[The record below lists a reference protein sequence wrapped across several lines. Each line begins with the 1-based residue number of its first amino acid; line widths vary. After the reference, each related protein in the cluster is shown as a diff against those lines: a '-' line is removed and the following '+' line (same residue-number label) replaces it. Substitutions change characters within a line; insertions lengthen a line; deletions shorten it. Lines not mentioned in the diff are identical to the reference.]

1 MTLKHLNIFSE
12 VCRAGSIT
20 KAAEKLN
27 MAQPAVSNAIREL
40 ETYYG
45 VRLFDRMN
53 RRIYITQAGQ
63 TLLNYADSI
72 LLQFE
77 ESKIALQASEAAAQ
91 IRVGS
96 NVAFGTAHLPRVIAD
111 FGAIH
116 PEIPVK
122 TTILSSGRIMDDLL
136 HNQLDLAIADDTA
149 DMEELYRI
157 PLASDQMTALCS
169 PDFEYLSILMKD
181 HTPSPN
187 RNAATTPDE
196 VSRIF
201 SKPEQFSLSINDF
214 AAVPLLLREPGSG
227 SRDLLDRLFHREK
240 ISPVIAAES
249 SSTQALV
256 ELALRGQGVVF
267 LLSSAARAYT
277 DAGSLILLPIE
288 SADLTRRYSLF
299 YHRQKYLT
307 DSMRCFLEY
316 LKSCFPCQ

>member
-63 TLLNYADSI
+63 TLFNYANSI

-77 ESKIALQASEAAAQ
+77 ESKTALQGSDAAAL

-96 NVAFGTAHLPRVIAD
+96 NIAFGTTHLPPVIAA
-111 FGAIH
+111 FRALH
-116 PEIPVK
+116 PEIPMK
-122 TTILSSGRIMDDLL
+122 STILSSGQIMDDLL
-136 HNQLDLAIADDTA
+136 HNQLDFAIADDTA
-149 DMEELYRI
+149 DMEEVYRI
-157 PLASDQMTALCS
+157 PLASDQMVALCS
-169 PDFEYLSILMKD
+169 PDFAFLPGFSVKDLS
-181 HTPSPN
+181 
-187 RNAATTPDE
+187 
-196 VSRIF
+196 
-201 SKPEQFSLSINDF
+201 
-214 AAVPLLLREPGSG
+214 AVPLLLREPGSG
-227 SRDLLDRLFHREK
+227 SREFLDRLFHREK
-240 ISPVIAAES
+240 IQPAIAAES
-249 SSTQALV
+249 SSTQALI

-267 LLSSAARAYT
+267 LLSDAARAYVE
-277 DAGSLILLPIE
+277 AGSLILLPME
-288 SADLTRRYSLF
+288 DADLTRRYSLF

-307 DSMRCFLEY
+307 DSMQNFLEY
-316 LKSCFPCQ
+316 LKSCFPC